1 MCDFASPGTVHQQLH
16 SSFIIFHHHSPVLN
30 RRFVR
35 FYSLVD
41 LAVLDAAFKIPAV
54 YASFPLALLLSLF
67 TLHDCLPFPR
77 ASSPW
82 VLPVFGVV
90 ARLLYI
96 YIYCF
101 GILGSLFAIYKG
113 LYKPFLATA
122 VCNITWG
129 SAQIE
134 KCPIPYLFFWFQ
146 VTRTNQECLL
156 TSM

>member
-1 MCDFASPGTVHQQLH
+1 MSSQSAVLPGKMCGFASPGTVHQQLH

-41 LAVLDAAFKIPAV
+41 LAVLDAAFKIPSV

-67 TLHDCLPFPR
+67 TLRDCLPFPR

-96 YIYCF
+96 YIA
-101 GILGSLFAIYKG
+101 LGS
-113 LYKPFLATA
+113 
-122 VCNITWG
+122 
-129 SAQIE
+129 
-134 KCPIPYLFFWFQ
+134 
-146 VTRTNQECLL
+146 
-156 TSM
+156 